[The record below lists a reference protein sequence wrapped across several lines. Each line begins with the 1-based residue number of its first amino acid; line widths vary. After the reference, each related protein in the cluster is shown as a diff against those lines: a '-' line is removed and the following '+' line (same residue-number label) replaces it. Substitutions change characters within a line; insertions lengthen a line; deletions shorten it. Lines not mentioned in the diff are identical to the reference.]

1 MYICEVGSERVLSA
15 VGYWSR

>member
-1 MYICEVGSERVLSA
+1 MYICEVGSKSVLSA